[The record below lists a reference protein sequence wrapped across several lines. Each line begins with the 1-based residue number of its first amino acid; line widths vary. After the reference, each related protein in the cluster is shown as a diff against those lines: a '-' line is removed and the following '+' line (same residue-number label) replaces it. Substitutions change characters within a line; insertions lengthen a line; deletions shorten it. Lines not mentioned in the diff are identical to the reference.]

1 MLKICLK
8 YVIDRSMGEGNI
20 VVGKRYQNSK
30 FRGGDL

>member
-8 YVIDRSMGEGNI
+8 YVIDRSMGGNI